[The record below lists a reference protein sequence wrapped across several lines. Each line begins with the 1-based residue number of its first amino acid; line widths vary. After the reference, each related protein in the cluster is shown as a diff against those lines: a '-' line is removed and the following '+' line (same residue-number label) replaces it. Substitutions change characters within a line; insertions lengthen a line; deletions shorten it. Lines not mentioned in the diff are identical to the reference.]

1 MPNIVTNNL
10 MFFLPMA
17 FAGLVL
23 FGEVPVASKFVRTV
37 LRTIGAL
44 GGALIALLVL
54 EVLPVLI

>member
-10 MFFLPMA
+10 IFFLPMVV
-17 FAGLVL
+17 AGILL
-23 FGEVPVASKFVRTV
+23 FGEVPVASKFLRSV
-37 LRTIGAL
+37 LRTFGAI

>member
-23 FGEVPVASKFVRTV
+23 LGEVPVASRLVRTMMRAV
-37 LRTIGAL
+37 GAI